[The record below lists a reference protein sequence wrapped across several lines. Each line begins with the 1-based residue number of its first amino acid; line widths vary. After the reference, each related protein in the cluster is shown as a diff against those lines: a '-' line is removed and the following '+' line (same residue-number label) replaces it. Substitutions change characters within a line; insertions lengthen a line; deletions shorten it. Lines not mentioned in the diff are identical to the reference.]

1 MEKWNDIVLSL
12 LDCKNRNA
20 SENDYQEKV
29 EEQFKFL
36 GWSISGGC
44 IESKPMLPI
53 GNSNYIVPDVVLRR
67 KSGERVVVV
76 EVKEP
81 NNSLKKRQ
89 ELQLF
94 SYMRQLELRVG
105 LYIGE
110 KIQLYYNAHDD
121 NLNPHPILVSEL
133 VPDSINGQLL
143 CDLLDYNKFDL
154 KSLEEFCAAELN
166 KIRYKENLRK
176 ALEYSFSEDIGTDFI
191 RKLVKE
197 YFLKDCPD
205 ETILDDEL
213 KKIKIQVEYT
223 HSKKRK
229 TVEKLP
235 PRKYPKY
242 SLNGG
247 KYVTK
252 RELVLDALRL
262 YVNKHPD
269 ATYKEI
275 EDFFN
280 IKALPGGYK
289 VVRKMTDI
297 KVENEAGS
305 LMGRFYTAPAQIL
318 ISADGV
324 EFAVSN
330 QWDYNNF
337 PIFVNIIKKL
347 KWRVKEQ

>member
-1 MEKWNDIVLSL
+1 MEKWNDIVFTL
-12 LDCKNRNA
+12 LDCKNRNV
-20 SENDYQEKV
+20 SEDDYQEKV

-44 IESKPMLPI
+44 VESKPMLPI
-53 GNSNYIVPDVVLRR
+53 GNSNYIVPDVVLKR

-110 KIQLYYNAHDD
+110 KIQLYYNAPDD
-121 NLNPHPILVSEL
+121 NLNPHPILASEL
-133 VPDSINGQLL
+133 VLDSINGQIL
-143 CDLLDYNKFDL
+143 CDLLDYSKFDL
-154 KSLEEFCAAELN
+154 NSLEFFCAEELK

-176 ALEYSFSEDIGTDFI
+176 ALEDSLSEDMGIDFI

-197 YFLKDCPD
+197 YFLKDCLY
-205 ETILDDEL
+205 EAVLDDEL
-213 KKIKIQVEYT
+213 KKIKILVEYT
-223 HSKKRK
+223 HRKKRK
-229 TVEKLP
+229 AEDRVS

-252 RELVLDALRL
+252 RELVLEALRL
-262 YVNKHPD
+262 YVNKHPE
-269 ATYKEI
+269 ASYKEI

-280 IKALPGGYK
+280 IKELPGGYK
-289 VVRKMTDI
+289 VVRKMADI
-297 KVENEAGS
+297 KIENEAGS

-318 ISADGV
+318 ISADGI

-337 PIFVNIIKKL
+337 PIFINIIKKL

>member
-1 MEKWNDIVLSL
+1 MNRWNDIVIVLK
-12 LDCKNRNA
+12 DCQFGNVIEK
-20 SENDYQEKV
+20 DYQPKV
-29 EEQFKFL
+29 EEQFKLL
-36 GWSISGGC
+36 GWSVYYGC
-44 IESKPMLPI
+44 IESKPKLETANTCI
-53 GNSNYIVPDVVLRR
+53 YPDIVLR
-67 KSGERVVVV
+67 KNDVRVLPV
-76 EVKEP
+76 ELKRPKNV
-81 NNSLKKRQ
+81 LKKKN

-110 KIQLYYNAHDD
+110 KIQLYYNAPDD
-121 NLNPHPILVSEL
+121 NLNPHPILASEL

-143 CDLLDYNKFDL
+143 CDLLDYGKFDL
-154 KSLEEFCAAELN
+154 KTLEEFCAAELN

-176 ALEYSFSEDIGTDFI
+176 SLEDILFEDKGSNFI
-191 RKLVKE
+191 RELVKE
-197 YFLKDCPD
+197 YLLKDCLD
-205 ETILDDEL
+205 ETILNDEL
-213 KKIKIQVEYT
+213 KKIKIQVEYA
-223 HSKKRK
+223 HRKKRK
-229 TVEKLP
+229 TDEKHP
-235 PRKYPKY
+235 PRKYPKF

-252 RELVLDALRL
+252 RELVLEALRL
-262 YVNKHPD
+262 YVNKYPK

-280 IKALPGGYK
+280 IKELPGGYK

-297 KVENEAGS
+297 KVGNEAGS
-305 LMGRFYTAPAQIL
+305 LIGRFYTAPAQIL

-337 PIFVNIIKKL
+337 PMFVNIIKKL
-347 KWRVKEQ
+347 KWKVKEQ